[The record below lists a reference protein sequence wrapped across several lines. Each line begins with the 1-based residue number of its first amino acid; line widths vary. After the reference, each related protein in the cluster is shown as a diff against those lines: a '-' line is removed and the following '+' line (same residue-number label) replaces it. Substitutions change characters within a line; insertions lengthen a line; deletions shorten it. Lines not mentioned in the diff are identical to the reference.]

1 MAYQTPIT
9 IREAITNIQKR
20 KYVLPSIQREFVW
33 EPEQIEQ
40 LFDSLMREYPIS
52 TFLFW
57 QIDRARI
64 GDFQLYQFIKNY
76 HEKNARHNVRVDLSN
91 DEGVTA
97 ILDGQQR
104 LTSLYIGLRGSYAAK
119 LPYYRWDSPWAFP
132 VKKLYLNLLTAPVD
146 TGFAYDFKFL
156 SEEEVSKSSAGK
168 YWFEVGKILDFED
181 ISKVMEFMMTTG
193 LSDASRYQVEEGQF
207 ALRTLSK
214 LFNIIHQK
222 PIISYFEEKSEELDK
237 VLQIFIRVNSGGT
250 KLSYSDLLLSIAT
263 AQWGTLDAREV
274 IHEFVDVLNGVGTG
288 FNFNKDFVMK
298 ACLVL
303 GDFND
308 VRFKVDNFKKDVM
321 LSIES
326 QWKGITKALRLAVE
340 LISSYGFNRE
350 NLSSTNAVIPIAY
363 YLYKNDIKEKYLQS
377 GADAQDRKLV
387 IQWLSKTLIKRVFSG
402 TPDSVYPPLRTVIKD
417 NLGGFPLAQITEKFK
432 GTNKSILFTEDDI
445 DNLVNYKYGNPLTY
459 CILTLL
465 YPGLNNQ
472 FHYHVDHI
480 HPRKYFTEAR
490 LKRLGIGS
498 AEARAQMLE
507 WYNDLANLQ
516 LLQGTVNMEKNGKT
530 LDVFLD
536 EMPESEQKSFRTAHF
551 FPKKVDTSLASFQD
565 FVIKREEI
573 LRERLANV
581 LGVELQETVE

>member
-9 IREAITNIQKR
+9 IREAISNIQKR

-57 QIDRARI
+57 QIDRAHI
-64 GDFQLYQFIKNY
+64 QDFQLYQFIKDY
-76 HEKNARHNVRVDLSN
+76 HEKTARHNTRVDLGN
-91 DEGVTA
+91 HEGVTA

-119 LPYYRWDSPWAFP
+119 MPYYRWDNPSAFP
-132 VKKLYLNLLTAPVD
+132 VKKLHLNLLAAPVD
-146 TGFAYDFKFL
+146 SSFAYDFKFL
-156 SEEEVSKSSAGK
+156 SEEEVSKPAPGK
-168 YWFEVGKILDFED
+168 YWFEVSKILDFTD
-181 ISKVMEFMMTTG
+181 NSKIMKFMMAEK
-193 LSDASRYQVEEGQF
+193 LSNSSYYGEAEGDF
-207 ALRTLSK
+207 ALDALSK
-214 LFNIIHQK
+214 LYNIIHQK
-222 PIISYFEEKSEELDK
+222 PIISYYEEKSEELDK

-274 IHEFVDVLNGVGTG
+274 IHGFVDVLNGVGTG

-303 GDFND
+303 GDCND
-308 VRFKVDNFKKDVM
+308 VRFKVDNFKKDIM

-350 NLSSTNAVIPIAY
+350 NLSSANAVIPIAY
-363 YLYKNDIKEKYLQS
+363 YFYKNDLKENYLQS
-377 GADAQDRKLV
+377 GAYAQDRKL
-387 IQWLSKTLIKRVFSG
+387 IIEWLAKTLIKRVFG
-402 TPDSVYPPLRTVIKD
+402 GHPDSIYPSLRTIIKE
-417 NLGGFPLAQITEKFK
+417 NLGAFPLAQIADKFK
-432 GTNKSILFTEDDI
+432 GTEKSIVFTDDDI
-445 DNLVNYKYGNPLTY
+445 DSLVDYKYGNPLTY

-490 LKRLGIGS
+490 LKRLGIRSQEDRGK
-498 AEARAQMLE
+498 MLG

-530 LDVFLD
+530 LDVFLE
-536 EMPESEQKSFRTAHF
+536 EMPTGVRKSFQTSHY
-551 FPKKVDTSLASFQD
+551 FPKGVSTDLAAFPE
-565 FVIKREEI
+565 FFTEREGI
-573 LRERLANV
+573 LRDRLAKV
-581 LGVELQETVE
+581 LGVELQESID